1 MVEADV
7 RYPTD
12 SGLCAHAVSRLKRA
26 VDRVNTT
33 GLAARTR
40 FRDRRRSAGK
50 IVRRVSHALG
60 RRGSREQVDRL
71 TGELHELARRCQADA
86 RRVLKS
92 ARRGL
97 RAGGRRGEAQVRRL
111 AQELDRV
118 GRVIDQTA
126 IRLAGQ
132 RTIPDR
138 LISLSDPDARPIR
151 RGKPQRPT
159 EFGYKAS
166 VADTPE
172 GFVVSHQ
179 LYVGAPYDADTLE
192 AAVAGAQA
200 IGMRVRTV
208 LADRGYG
215 NAVAEG
221 ALARRGITDRVIP
234 RVGRAAPVER
244 TRAWRRRY
252 RFRCGAEGRISG
264 LKRQRGWNRSRLKGH
279 AGARIWV
286 GHGVFGH
293 NLDRMVAL
301 S

>member
-1 MVEADV
+1 VVEADV

-118 GRVIDQTA
+118 G
-126 IRLAGQ
+126 G
-132 RTIPDR
+132 
-138 LISLSDPDARPIR
+138 
-151 RGKPQRPT
+151 
-159 EFGYKAS
+159 
-166 VADTPE
+166 
-172 GFVVSHQ
+172 
-179 LYVGAPYDADTLE
+179 
-192 AAVAGAQA
+192 
-200 IGMRVRTV
+200 
-208 LADRGYG
+208 
-215 NAVAEG
+215 
-221 ALARRGITDRVIP
+221 
-234 RVGRAAPVER
+234 
-244 TRAWRRRY
+244 
-252 RFRCGAEGRISG
+252 
-264 LKRQRGWNRSRLKGH
+264 
-279 AGARIWV
+279 
-286 GHGVFGH
+286 
-293 NLDRMVAL
+293 
-301 S
+301 